1 MAKVRVVIADNHILF
16 RSGLRKLLEDKPHL
30 KVVGEAASV
39 AETLA
44 LVKKLKPD
52 ILLLDVQLP
61 DLSELDLLRDLHS
74 SFATRVILLTK
85 TLETHEI
92 PQLFRS
98 RARGIVLK
106 TG

>member
-44 LVKKLKPD
+44 LVKK
-52 ILLLDVQLP
+52 
-61 DLSELDLLRDLHS
+61 
-74 SFATRVILLTK
+74 T
-85 TLETHEI
+85 
-92 PQLFRS
+92 
-98 RARGIVLK
+98 
-106 TG
+106 

>member
-16 RSGLRKLLEDKPHL
+16 RSGLRKLLENKPHL
-30 KVVGEAASV
+30 KVVGESASV

-44 LVKKLKPD
+44 LVKKVKPD

-61 DLSELDLLRDLHS
+61 NLCELDLLRELHS
-74 SFATRVILLTK
+74 SLATRVILLTK
-85 TLETHEI
+85 TLAAQEI

-98 RARGIVLK
+98 RTRG
-106 TG
+106 

>member
-1 MAKVRVVIADNHILF
+1 MAKVRLVIADNHILF
-16 RSGLRKLLEDKPHL
+16 RSGLKKLLEKKPHL

-44 LVKKLKPD
+44 LVQKHKPD

-61 DLSELDLLRDLHS
+61 NFSELDLLRDVQS

-85 TLETHEI
+85 TLECGEI
-92 PQLFRS
+92 PRLFRS
-98 RARGIVLK
+98 PAR
-106 TG
+106 